1 MTLFLLFICLV
12 SGAAVGFL
20 GGLLGNGGGII
31 AIPTLMFLG
40 MSQQLAQGTAL
51 IMVLPAITLAVRKYN
66 QRTRIDKGIALAGAA
81 GAISFT
87 WLGARF
93 ALGINSSTLRLS
105 YAGFLFLLATFYIW
119 QEFLKKEKINCQK
132 NSEKVAPKL
141 TRIRAAMLGMA
152 SGVLGGFF
160 GVGGALM
167 IVPIIASIFRF
178 DHISAQALALAMI
191 IPGSTIAL
199 ITYSWAGQA
208 NWFIGIPLA
217 IGSLICVPIGVK
229 QAYKLSD
236 HKLRICFASLLLLM
250 VAFLVIETCI

>member
-1 MTLFLLFICLV
+1 MTLFFLVICLI

-20 GGLLGNGGGII
+20 GGLLGNGGGLI
-31 AIPTLMFLG
+31 AIPALMFLG

-66 QRTRIDKGIALAGAA
+66 QRSKIDKGIALAGAA

-87 WLGARF
+87 WLGARL
-93 ALGINSSTLRLS
+93 ALGISSSTLRLS
-105 YAGFLFLLATFYIW
+105 YALFLFLLASFYVWQGFREKKSTF
-119 QEFLKKEKINCQK
+119 LRM
-132 NSEKVAPKL
+132 SEKAVPIL
-141 TRIRAAMLGMA
+141 TRMRAAGLGMA
-152 SGVLGGFF
+152 SGILGGFF

-167 IVPIIASIFRF
+167 IVPIIASVFRF

-208 NWFIGIPLA
+208 NWWVGIPLA
-217 IGSLICVPIGVK
+217 IGSLICVPLGVR

-236 HKLRICFASLLLLM
+236 KTLRACFASLLLFM
-250 VAFLVIETCI
+250 VVLLVIETCVL